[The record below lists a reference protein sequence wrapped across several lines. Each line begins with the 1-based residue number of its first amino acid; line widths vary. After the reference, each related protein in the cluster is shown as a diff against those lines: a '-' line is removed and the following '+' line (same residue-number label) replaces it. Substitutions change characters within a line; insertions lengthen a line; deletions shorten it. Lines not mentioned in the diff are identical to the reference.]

1 MLKLTPA
8 KTQIL
13 LISKS
18 KVHNGK
24 KNKKIEIKMGE
35 YVDSIVDYKLEI
47 LTQEN

>member
-24 KNKKIEIKMGE
+24 NKKIKKKMGE